1 MIQAEATTPIPTG
14 VVFWSHDKGTA
25 KLIIQ
30 LKKDHINQTLP
41 QGTIVPILLEF
52 NSDTAANGRGRHIYH
67 AVIEDALEG
76 IVSIVLEDNILGYVG
91 RVDGSVYIELP
102 DSRSLDTAGRFT
114 FDIKRSPI
122 DEDVPELED
131 YYWQGFNEII
141 QESKRLIDQVESNCE
156 TVLNDLSSKVTSL
169 ENQTSDIKSK
179 QAEILK
185 SIEEHD
191 VFTKQESSA
200 NVIYQLVGKEKVRM
214 TFTADFSNKESGS
227 DDKNPHW
234 ASAVY
239 GLNELPSPSDFKTE
253 LVQLRYD
260 SLKILDGQ
268 KTTVNTVAGT
278 ANQYPCLEHKWDI
291 VEIIKRKLSEDF
303 FVDRGAIDKASQ
315 ATVAKKIIVSPLESS
330 AWGFGT
336 CPSGNSLK
344 IANHINGVGWQT
356 DQLPPNTTNLV
367 KQITARNTATPSI
380 DDEGFLRTIIYTE
393 ASSKTV
399 QSQINVD
406 YGNLVFSIEIS
417 MNEHIKSM
425 MAANHV
431 ENLATQDEAET
442 GEDNTKT
449 MTPLRV
455 FQSIAQWTKNKF
467 ISLTENETVLGIKN
481 FANGLQVGGNN
492 VLSQNGV
499 KRLYLNS
506 TQNSSFNAGSATFVR
521 YGDYVTLFLNFQVRS
536 SGDLARDANVVAD
549 TIIDDIYEPHE
560 NFHFFIGTESNQ
572 AVVKFVGKAVKANSV
587 LTSSQWYVGTVTYL
601 AKNKL

>member
-1 MIQAEATTPIPTG
+1 MSNKILNLDLSKDPIMPAIVYGRVGDDRLQTVTVNLARRDEVADLTGYDITFEGTTYNRQTK
-14 VVFWSHDKGTA
+14 VFDSNNISSTPEGLKKGTFDYTFPNMA
-25 KLIIQ
+25 FAVAGKYEQAYFSIVKDGKRDSTAGFEIYVDGNADIDAPEAETIITEYNILVTELNELQ
-30 LKKDHINQTLP
+30 KQAITELNKQQNQAINEMNQN
-41 QGTIVPILLEF
+41 F
-52 NSDTAANGRGRHIYH
+52 TAAQERI
-67 AVIEDALEG
+67 A
-76 IVSIVLEDNILGYVG
+76 
-91 RVDGSVYIELP
+91 
-102 DSRSLDTAGRFT
+102 
-114 FDIKRSPI
+114 
-122 DEDVPELED
+122 ELEVQIND
-131 YYWQGFNEII
+131 LRN
-141 QESKRLIDQVESNCE
+141 KIDQALTDFENGNFWTKEESFNKE
-156 TVLNDLSSKVTSL
+156 
-169 ENQTSDIKSK
+169 
-179 QAEILK
+179 
-185 SIEEHD
+185 
-191 VFTKQESSA
+191 ESSA

-291 VEIIKRKLSEDF
+291 VEIIKRELSEDF

-425 MAANHV
+425 MAAYHG
-431 ENLATQDEAET
+431 ENIATKEEALD
-442 GEDNTKT
+442 GESNDKI

-455 FQSIAQWTKNKF
+455 KEVLNAR
-467 ISLTENETVLGIKN
+467 ENEIVTS
-481 FANGLQVGGNN
+481 N
-492 VLSQNGV
+492 VFSAAFMRSGQI
-499 KRLYLNS
+499 
-506 TQNSSFNAGSATFVR
+506 SFMRRGPILIVN
-521 YGDYVTLFLNFQVRS
+521 
-536 SGDLARDANVVAD
+536 
-549 TIIDDIYEPHE
+549 
-560 NFHFFIGTESNQ
+560 
-572 AVVKFVGKAVKANSV
+572 
-587 LTSSQWYVGTVTYL
+587 GTVTVKTAQAALTDLFVPDLGGKVPLNNAGNILAISDKAPYAKRFLISSNGGNFRTISALEADEYL
-601 AKNKL
+601 AFSGSIMLAP